1 MAGAVLR
8 IGVASHLGYSSPMQK
23 GQLIERLQA
32 LHPQLA
38 DEGVA
43 HLYLY
48 GSRARRDNRADSDV
62 DLLVEFAPTLQPSIL
77 NLIGVEHIVSDNT
90 GLVAHARPRDG
101 LREEFYSRIASD
113 IVEVF

>member
-1 MAGAVLR
+1 
-8 IGVASHLGYSSPMQK
+8 MQK
-23 GQLIERLQA
+23 RDLLERLQA

-38 DEGVA
+38 AEGVE

-48 GSRARRDNRADSDV
+48 GSRARQDNSADSDI

-77 NLIGVEHIVSDNT
+77 NLIGVEHIVGDDT

-101 LREEFYSRIASD
+101 LRDEFYSRIVAD
-113 IVEVF
+113 IIEVF